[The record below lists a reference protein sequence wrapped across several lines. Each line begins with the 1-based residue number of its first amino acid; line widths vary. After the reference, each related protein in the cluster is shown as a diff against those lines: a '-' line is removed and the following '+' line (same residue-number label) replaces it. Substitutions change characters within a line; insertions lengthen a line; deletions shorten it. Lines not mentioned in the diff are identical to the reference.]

1 MLRQLSDTKASLVWS
16 TKPDIAN
23 ALKKLDPA
31 VLAELVNAAF
41 RLPYHSL
48 ELITGLITAGA
59 HIDEIISTIRWRS
72 SHTVSPTLPSDTSF
86 SVPPRV
92 TSIQPKS
99 VASFPLRFSHAISYI
114 GQSAAG
120 IETPNRTVLIGDAAH
135 TMHPLA
141 GQGLNTGL
149 SDVKSLRDALHTAAI
164 VGGDLGH
171 PTSLASYPKERY
183 SENHKMLSA
192 TDKLHKLFS
201 REEGPIVWAR
211 STGME
216 VINEWSGLKNLFMA
230 QAGAK
235 EGQSGLNQ
243 LWAGG
248 VQGAA
253 QSLATVG
260 QASRMGLGMLRN
272 RIAGKT

>member
-1 MLRQLSDTKASLVWS
+1 MSDTKASLVWS
-16 TKPDIAN
+16 TKPDIAA
-23 ALKKLDPA
+23 ALKKLDPSI
-31 VLAELVNAAF
+31 LAELINAAF

-48 ELITGLITAGA
+48 HLVTGLITAGA

-72 SHTVSPTLPSDTSF
+72 QHTVTPDLPSETSF
-86 SVPPRV
+86 LVPPRV
-92 TSIQPKS
+92 VSIQPKT
-99 VASFPLRFSHAISYI
+99 VASFPLRFSHAISYV
-114 GQSAAG
+114 GQSPAG
-120 IETPNRTVLIGDAAH
+120 VETPNRTVLIGDAAH

-149 SDVKSLRDALHTAAI
+149 ADVRSLRDALQTAAL

-183 SENHKMLSA
+183 GENHKMLSA
-192 TDKLHKLFS
+192 TDKLHKLFA

-235 EGQSGLNQ
+235 AGEGIAKTLFTN
-243 LWAGG
+243 G
-248 VQGAA
+248 VQGAL
-253 QSLATVG
+253 QGVSTVN
-260 QASRMGLGMLRN
+260 QAGRIAASMVRQ
-272 RIAGKT
+272 RIAGK